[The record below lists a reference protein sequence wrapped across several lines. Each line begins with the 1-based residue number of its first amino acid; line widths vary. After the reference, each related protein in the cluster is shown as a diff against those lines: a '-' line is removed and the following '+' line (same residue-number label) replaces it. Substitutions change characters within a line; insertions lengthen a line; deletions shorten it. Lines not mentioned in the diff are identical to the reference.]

1 MATFYT
7 AEATTQNSG
16 ELKSRVAGDLA
27 SGDIRYAE
35 FTYTFTGTEAASG
48 DTIEIG
54 DIPVGAVVIP
64 ELSRVANEASM
75 GGSALAI
82 TKIGDS
88 TDDDRYSATSI
99 SVHSSNAG
107 VTTLTPNVAASVIP
121 RFAITAATKRL
132 VATFTRTN
140 AATAGK
146 KLVFTIAHRI

>member
-7 AEATTQNSG
+7 AEATTQNTG
-16 ELKSRVAGDLA
+16 ELRSRVPGDLA

-75 GGSALAI
+75 GGSALALP
-82 TKIGDS
+82 KIGDAG
-88 TDDDRYSATSI
+88 DDDRYSATSI
-99 SVHSSNAG
+99 SIHSSNAG
-107 VTTLTPNVAASVIP
+107 VTALTPNVGASVIP
-121 RFAITAATKRL
+121 RHIVTEATKRL

-146 KLVFTIAHRI
+146 KLVFVIAHRI